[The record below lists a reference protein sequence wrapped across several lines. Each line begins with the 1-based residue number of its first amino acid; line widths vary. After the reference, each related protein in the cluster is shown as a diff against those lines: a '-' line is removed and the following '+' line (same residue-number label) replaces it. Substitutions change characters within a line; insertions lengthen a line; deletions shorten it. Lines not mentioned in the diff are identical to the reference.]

1 VRRAAALRPVAG
13 DELDETKE
21 EERPGWA
28 VWAEVAGLQLGRRG
42 RERKEKGPGR
52 ERLSGRKLRI
62 KEWASKFDFSNF
74 SSKDLSSKV
83 KDSNIFKPNLNW
95 VFNWD
100 KIK

>member
-1 VRRAAALRPVAG
+1 MAGGEGGRRRFGRPG
-13 DELDETKE
+13 GELDETKD

-62 KEWASKFDFSNF
+62 KEWASKFDFF
-74 SSKDLSSKV
+74 EF
-83 KDSNIFKPNLNW
+83 FKQR
-95 VFNWD
+95 FEF
-100 KIK
+100 KS